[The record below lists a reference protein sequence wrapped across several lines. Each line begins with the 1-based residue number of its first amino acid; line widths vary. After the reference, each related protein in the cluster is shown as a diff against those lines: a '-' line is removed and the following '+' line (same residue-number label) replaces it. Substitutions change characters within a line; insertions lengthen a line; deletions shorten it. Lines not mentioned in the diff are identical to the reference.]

1 MALMVAKEWEKY
13 GWKRIDTFLKKYED
27 KSVFEVQD
35 NPKALKERVNFVYD
49 ISMAKLAASRDVNNL
64 KKIQLKDTKG
74 RSWKIFQIFK
84 SPEFGGAGASK
95 TAKEDA
101 ALEDLKE
108 QIVNAKKAEGTST
121 IKIKVGSK
129 VYDVSDAVSTPG
141 TPKSDFHLVDGSGK
155 EVVWISHKDGK
166 RARDF
171 QQGGGMT
178 ESSEPEI
185 FRHPETQKWL
195 KDLSTLYPNGMPPGP
210 TVFRKIKDKRLKM
223 LSVYGNEFGRALSR
237 QNTSLMLQGD
247 VKLRKLGG
255 YYEITAYHIH
265 LNGDDLDGT
274 EYEPVLTAKFT
285 TGRKFG
291 QLQNT
296 RALILPEGS
305 RKMNELPPLPG

>member
-1 MALMVAKEWEKY
+1 
-13 GWKRIDTFLKKYED
+13 
-27 KSVFEVQD
+27 
-35 NPKALKERVNFVYD
+35 
-49 ISMAKLAASRDVNNL
+49 MAKLAASRDVNNL

-101 ALEDLKE
+101 TLEDLKE
-108 QIVNAKKAEGTST
+108 QIMNAKKAEGTST

-171 QQGGGMT
+171 QQWGGVT
-178 ESSEPEI
+178 ESAEPEI

>member
-1 MALMVAKEWEKY
+1 
-13 GWKRIDTFLKKYED
+13 
-27 KSVFEVQD
+27 
-35 NPKALKERVNFVYD
+35 
-49 ISMAKLAASRDVNNL
+49 
-64 KKIQLKDTKG
+64 
-74 RSWKIFQIFK
+74 
-84 SPEFGGAGASK
+84 
-95 TAKEDA
+95 
-101 ALEDLKE
+101 
-108 QIVNAKKAEGTST
+108 
-121 IKIKVGSK
+121 
-129 VYDVSDAVSTPG
+129 
-141 TPKSDFHLVDGSGK
+141 LVDGSGK

-171 QQGGGMT
+171 QQWGGVT
-178 ESSEPEI
+178 ESAEPEI

-223 LSVYGNEFGRALSR
+223 LSVYGNEFGRTLSR

-296 RALILPEGS
+296 RALILPEGG